1 MRQWEADTRA
11 IILISG
17 THTSGF
23 ALCVQVVLSVC
34 WTHNSLHSL
43 ERLGMKTD
51 QVLLH
56 QESGGVMNSS
66 RLSMLTSSLFLLRLG
81 VISILH
87 PKPFNIGRSC
97 RIKASVNLDKYLHKR
112 DFSGGDSSDTSKTLG
127 SEKDLYRGSES
138 LDGTINRALILT
150 YLPASNLLSRH
161 HFLFSYF
168 CIILTSNKAYKL
180 DQIRRLV

>member
-1 MRQWEADTRA
+1 M
-11 IILISG
+11 
-17 THTSGF
+17 
-23 ALCVQVVLSVC
+23 
-34 WTHNSLHSL
+34 
-43 ERLGMKTD
+43 
-51 QVLLH
+51 
-56 QESGGVMNSS
+56 
-66 RLSMLTSSLFLLRLG
+66 
-81 VISILH
+81 
-87 PKPFNIGRSC
+87 
-97 RIKASVNLDKYLHKR
+97 ASVNLDKYLHKR